1 MSPLATR
8 QSAFKFSGMSQLTN
22 ALFQVKDKMKMALV
36 LVIIIAVILL
46 CNISLRQSFKT
57 LDAQMETIYKD
68 RLIPSNYLFSMAEIL
83 FQKHLYLEESAMR
96 GTSDADRAAN
106 DSLNRLIRS
115 YEITYL
121 TKNEEQLFTRFKDA
135 WQTFQQTEA
144 MLNDAVIPA
153 ASQQDMYR
161 QLGEMQ
167 EQLRRLGNIQIEE
180 GSKLHTGAR
189 KVVKGTQVELQLEI
203 SVLIIL
209 GVIALV
215 LLSIREKLISKKREN
230 EWLN

>member
-1 MSPLATR
+1 MS
-8 QSAFKFSGMSQLTN
+8 GLTN

-36 LVIIIAVILL
+36 LLIIIAVILL
-46 CNISLRQSFKT
+46 CNLSLRQSFKT
-57 LDAQMETIYKD
+57 LDSQMHTIYKD

-83 FQKHLYLEESAMR
+83 FQKRLHLDEGVMVPTVAS
-96 GTSDADRAAN
+96 SQVAN
-106 DSLNRLIRS
+106 DSLDRLIGN

-121 TKNEEQLFTRFKDA
+121 TKNEEQLFENFKNA
-135 WQTFQQTEA
+135 WKKYQQTEKSFKEG
-144 MLNDAVIPA
+144 VIPLA
-153 ASQQDMYR
+153 HQQEMYR

-167 EQLRRLGNIQIEE
+167 AQLQQLGNIQIEE
-180 GSKLHTGAR
+180 GSKLHTDAR